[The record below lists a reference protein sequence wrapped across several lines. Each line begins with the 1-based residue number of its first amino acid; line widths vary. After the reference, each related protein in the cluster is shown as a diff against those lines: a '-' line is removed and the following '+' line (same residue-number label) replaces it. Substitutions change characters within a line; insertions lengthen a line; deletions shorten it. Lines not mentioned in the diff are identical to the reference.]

1 MASDSISEHLFFK
14 NFLGRACPQTP
25 LALAC
30 YTAQWNVF
38 IGALGIHMLC
48 FWEDN
53 TLPPQ
58 ESIIP
63 HLTPLD
69 QNPERN
75 SDNSQ
80 KIFKEYL
87 SGF

>member
-14 NFLGRACPQTP
+14 FFSGGACPQTP

-30 YTAQWNVF
+30 YATQWNVF

-48 FWEDN
+48 FREDN
-53 TLPPQ
+53 TFPPQ

-63 HLTPLD
+63 HFDP
-69 QNPERN
+69 P
-75 SDNSQ
+75 
-80 KIFKEYL
+80 
-87 SGF
+87 